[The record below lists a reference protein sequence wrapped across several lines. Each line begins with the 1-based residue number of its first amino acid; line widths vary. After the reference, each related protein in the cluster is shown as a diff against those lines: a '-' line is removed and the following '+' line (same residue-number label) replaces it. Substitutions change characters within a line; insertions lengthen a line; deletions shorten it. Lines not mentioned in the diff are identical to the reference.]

1 MPSKTSGV
9 SPELYDYLLSVSVRE
24 PSILRQLRSV
34 SAERPGSQM
43 LIPPDQGQ
51 FINLLLK
58 IMGAKNILEIGTFTG
73 YSTLWMALAL
83 PEDGHIIACD
93 IDAESGAI
101 AQEFWKKAQLD
112 HKITLHVAPALET
125 LDELIEKNERPSIDF
140 AFIDADKQNYEAYY
154 ERCLKLVRTGGVV
167 AIDNVLWSG
176 RVTNSRSD
184 DRRTRALRNLNARL
198 REEIE
203 VEMSMLTIGD
213 GLTLLRKK

>member
-93 IDAESGAI
+93 IDAESGTI

-140 AFIDADKQNYEAYY
+140 AFIDADKRNYEAYY

-198 REEIE
+198 HEEIE

>member
-34 SAERPGSQM
+34 SSERPCSQM

-112 HKITLHVAPALET
+112 NKITLHVATALET
-125 LDELIEKNERPSIDF
+125 LDDLIEKNGRPSIDF